1 MGVESVKRRLVEEG
15 GVPDADDEAINTP
28 EKVWDFAAKIDEAR
42 KKAKAFLARCE
53 EATNNADGGGRR
65 RLSELEITHDKVEAC
80 FKKEGLTM
88 AGSECDVDSVKTKR
102 YCATKTAASVHDALE
117 NGLGL
122 EKEKG
127 KTLVEALET
136 MRKKLKKDRDLD
148 SADVDTES
156 TEEEAALEKEADDK
170 LDLTSTDSDKDRLD
184 FIKRYAA
191 FKKKRKETKVT
202 EKISCEIGS
211 GSTMEV
217 EEGASV
223 EIEKGGDLAVKGKLI
238 APKGSTIVCTRG
250 ATLDLTSTDSEG
262 AETEDVDTVPKI
274 GGKIEAKGKGSKIKV
289 DEIDLE
295 ADGSLTT
302 KKKGKIVFA
311 RSNRVKH
318 RREGT
323 TKHTIKLGSKFAGLS
338 SDDVKVTKE
347 LKKQKREEDEV
358 IEELEATEVTTTDST
373 KKDLTKSN
381 LIARMKERGCLKS
394 DGTEDATVDTITK
407 AKSKFAKYVRAKKKC
422 LFM

>member
-88 AGSECDVDSVKTKR
+88 AGSECDVDSVKAKR

-262 AETEDVDTVPKI
+262 AETEDEDTVPKI
-274 GGKIEAKGKGSKIKV
+274 GGKIEAKGKG
-289 DEIDLE
+289 
-295 ADGSLTT
+295 
-302 KKKGKIVFA
+302 F
-311 RSNRVKH
+311 
-318 RREGT
+318 
-323 TKHTIKLGSKFAGLS
+323 
-338 SDDVKVTKE
+338 
-347 LKKQKREEDEV
+347 
-358 IEELEATEVTTTDST
+358 
-373 KKDLTKSN
+373 
-381 LIARMKERGCLKS
+381 
-394 DGTEDATVDTITK
+394 
-407 AKSKFAKYVRAKKKC
+407 
-422 LFM
+422 

>member
-1 MGVESVKRRLVEEG
+1 MG
-15 GVPDADDEAINTP
+15 EAELKGKIQIGKGAKL
-28 EKVWDFAAKIDEAR
+28 KVQPSTRDRCR
-42 KKAKAFLARCE
+42 KKKCPVKFGGPKENDEEEDDTTATKEIKKKKREANKIASKIRANKIKARSLLRDVVGKTKKDKAFLARSK

-65 RLSELEITHDKVEAC
+65 RLSELEITHDKVEAALQ
-80 FKKEGLTM
+80 KEGLTM
-88 AGSECDVDSVKTKR
+88 TGSECDVDSVKTKR
-102 YCATKTAASVHDALE
+102 YCATKTAAAVHDALE

-156 TEEEAALEKEADDK
+156 TEEEATLEKEADDK
-170 LDLTSTDSDKDRLD
+170 LDVRDSPKDRLD

-262 AETEDVDTVPKI
+262 A
-274 GGKIEAKGKGSKIKV
+274 
-289 DEIDLE
+289 
-295 ADGSLTT
+295 
-302 KKKGKIVFA
+302 
-311 RSNRVKH
+311 
-318 RREGT
+318 
-323 TKHTIKLGSKFAGLS
+323 
-338 SDDVKVTKE
+338 
-347 LKKQKREEDEV
+347 
-358 IEELEATEVTTTDST
+358 
-373 KKDLTKSN
+373 
-381 LIARMKERGCLKS
+381 
-394 DGTEDATVDTITK
+394 
-407 AKSKFAKYVRAKKKC
+407 
-422 LFM
+422 